1 MSEEDLNL
9 SDNMK
14 KLEIE
19 KISSKK
25 EATKKH
31 AYNPFMRTRSKSL
44 SSINFG
50 PCDCSK
56 NVHNIKHTTSFKRTN
71 RKILRDPVF
80 KFVKSNHNSEVKT
93 SKIKSCASK
102 RKERL
107 FGHGSQCDQD
117 FKTIIDRCEQLNI
130 GLCDFKKYSDPSFLC
145 ARSSNIVQKS
155 DTSNVGTS
163 CSTQARMSTAP
174 PCDITIDELAS
185 YFETLVH
192 IPKKMSSMAE
202 MMYI

>member
-9 SDNMK
+9 SNNMK
-14 KLEIE
+14 LLEIE
-19 KISSKK
+19 NISSRK
-25 EATKKH
+25 EAIKKH
-31 AYNPFMRTRSKSL
+31 THNPFLRRRSKSL

-50 PCDCSK
+50 TCDCSK

-80 KFVKSNHNSEVKT
+80 KFVKFNNNSEVKT
-93 SKIKSCASK
+93 SRVKSSASK
-102 RKERL
+102 RKDRL
-107 FGHGSQCDQD
+107 FGHGSQNDQD
-117 FKTIIDRCEQLNI
+117 FKSIIDGCEQLNI
-130 GLCDFKKYSDPSFLC
+130 NLCDFKKFSTQSFLS
-145 ARSSNIVQKS
+145 ARSPTKVQKS
-155 DTSNVGTS
+155 ETSNVGTS
-163 CSTQARMSTAP
+163 CSTQARMSSAP

>member
-14 KLEIE
+14 KLEIGN
-19 KISSKK
+19 ISSKK
-25 EATKKH
+25 DVSRKH
-31 AYNPFMRTRSKSL
+31 IHNPFMRRRSKSL

-50 PCDCSK
+50 TCDCSK
-56 NVHNIKHTTSFKRTN
+56 NIHNIKNTTSFKRTN

-80 KFVKSNHNSEVKT
+80 KFVKSARSSEVKT
-93 SKIKSCASK
+93 SKVKSCLK
-102 RKERL
+102 KDRL
-107 FGHGSQCDQD
+107 FGNTCQNDQD
-117 FKTIIDRCEQLNI
+117 FKSIINGCEQLNI
-130 GLCDFKKYSDPSFLC
+130 NPCDFKKFSSASFLS
-145 ARSSNIVQKS
+145 ARSPSKFQKS
-155 DTSNVGTS
+155 DNSNVGTS
-163 CSTQARMSTAP
+163 CSTQARMSTGT
-174 PCDITIDELAS
+174 PCDVTIDELAS